1 MDTSTTSS
9 EQPEKWQR
17 RRQMLLVLLLVGGAV
32 WGAADLLLYDR
43 GFLSRLVSIACA
55 VLLAIA
61 VMLWCVYDGRIR
73 GFHVSGLWRWLIV
86 LMGIVGVPYYFWQSR
101 SRRECCR
108 SVFGLFLFAAVA
120 GPYYVAWYSLRY
132 ALEKVGYYAS

>member
-1 MDTSTTSS
+1 MGTPTVS

-17 RRQMLLVLLLVGGAV
+17 RRQIILVVLLVGGAV

-43 GFLSRLVSIACA
+43 GFLSKLVSIGGT
-55 VLLAIA
+55 LLAAIA

-73 GFHVSGLWRWLIV
+73 GFHISGMWKWNIV
-86 LMGIVGVPYYFWQSR
+86 LIGIVGVPYYFWQSR
-101 SRRECCR
+101 PHRECLR

-120 GPYYVAWYSLRY
+120 APYSIVWYSLRY
-132 ALEKVGYYAS
+132 ALEKIGYYA